1 MFDRRSP
8 GYRDWRNYAELN
20 AFHDAVT
27 AYLYP
32 AAVQSFAGTSF
43 NFAAWA
49 LAHIPDD
56 GNRAWDERILP

>member
-1 MFDRRSP
+1 MA
-8 GYRDWRNYAELN
+8 NHAELN

-32 AAVQSFAGTSF
+32 AAAQTFAGTSF